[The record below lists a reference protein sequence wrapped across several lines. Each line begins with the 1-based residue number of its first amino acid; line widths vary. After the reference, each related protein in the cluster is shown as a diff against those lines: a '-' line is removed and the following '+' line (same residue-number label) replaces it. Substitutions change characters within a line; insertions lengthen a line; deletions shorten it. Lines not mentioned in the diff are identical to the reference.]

1 MGQIGYGTVHILR
14 WPKVSWSW
22 MGWSPKSPHLSNI
35 LRLAWG
41 KVHCGGSSHWA
52 SCEPSHIAVEH
63 RHRCW
68 GHHLIISSRYECW
81 VLMAFFTKETTFLS
95 SISLRVKTLRGLVFT
110 FVVGEP
116 VGVTFSTGLWMSFLS
131 CNDNLCTSMYK
142 RFPFL
147 RVILAYN
154 GFRGCVKFSEIPWSM
169 LFEIKPIKRILGWFG
184 FHVSSLS

>member
-1 MGQIGYGTVHILR
+1 MVLWYCTYFKMAQTIVILDGLITEVA
-14 WPKVSWSW
+14 PLVQ
-22 MGWSPKSPHLSNI
+22 HLK
-35 LRLAWG
+35 RLAWG

-68 GHHLIISSRYECW
+68 GHHVIISSRYECW

-142 RFPFL
+142 RF
-147 RVILAYN
+147 RA
-154 GFRGCVKFSEIPWSM
+154 
-169 LFEIKPIKRILGWFG
+169 
-184 FHVSSLS
+184 SLS

>member
-1 MGQIGYGTVHILR
+1 MQTSALLTQ
-14 WPKVSWSW
+14 SQ
-22 MGWSPKSPHLSNI
+22 SPKSPHLSNI

-41 KVHCGGSSHWA
+41 KVHCGGSSDWA
-52 SCEPSHIAVEH
+52 SCESSHIAVED

-81 VLMAFFTKETTFLS
+81 ILMAFFTKETPFSS
-95 SISLRVKTLRGLVFT
+95 SISLRVKTLRGLFRFT

-142 RFPFL
+142 RF
-147 RVILAYN
+147 RA
-154 GFRGCVKFSEIPWSM
+154 S
-169 LFEIKPIKRILGWFG
+169 LF
-184 FHVSSLS
+184 